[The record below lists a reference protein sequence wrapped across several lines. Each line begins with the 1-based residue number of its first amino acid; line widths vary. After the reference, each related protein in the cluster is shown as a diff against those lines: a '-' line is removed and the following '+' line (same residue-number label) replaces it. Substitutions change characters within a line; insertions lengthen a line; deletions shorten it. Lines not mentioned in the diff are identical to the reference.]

1 MLKINSLSTSYGGI
15 RALQEVSL
23 EIPERG
29 IVALIGSNGA
39 GKSTLLKTICGLV
52 APQAGIIVFDGEDI
66 TRRDS
71 YKIARS
77 GLLLV
82 PEGRQILGPL
92 TVEENLELGR
102 LAAGSRSRGDRDLQ
116 HVYELFPVL
125 AQRRKQE
132 GGSLS
137 GGQQQMLAI
146 GRALMGCPKL
156 LLLDEPSLG
165 LSPLL
170 AKQVFAALEA
180 LNREGLTIF
189 LVEQNAQRALASTSH
204 AFVLERGRVVHQ
216 GASSELINDPKVIA
230 HYLGREDE

>member
-1 MLKINSLSTSYGGI
+1 MLKINALSTSYGGI
-15 RALQEVSL
+15 RALQDVNL
-23 EIPERG
+23 EIPECG

-52 APQAGIIVFDGEDI
+52 TSQAGKIVFDGNDI
-66 TRRDS
+66 TTQES

-82 PEGRQILGPL
+82 PEGRQILAPL

-102 LAAGSRSRGDRDLQ
+102 LAAGPRSRGARDLQ

-125 AQRRKQE
+125 AEKRKQE

-170 AKQVFAALEA
+170 AKQVFTALEA
-180 LNREGLTIF
+180 LNKEGLTIF
-189 LVEQNAQRALASTSH
+189 LVEQNAQRALASTNY
-204 AFVLERGRVVHQ
+204 AFVLERGQIAHQ
-216 GASSELINDPKVIA
+216 GASCNLINDPKVID
-230 HYLGREDE
+230 HYLGRED